1 MSGERLLL
9 DSTFIAGLINSRD
22 QLHLKAK
29 DFLQL
34 VETAAEVV
42 ITEAVLIEVGN
53 LLHSV
58 QHRKRAAEFIDACYG
73 TTNVTIVS
81 VDTQLLRK
89 AVDFYRLHQDK
100 DWGLTDCISF
110 VVMKERGLI
119 IAMTADA
126 HFQQAGFR
134 ALMLERP
141 GSS

>member
-22 QLHLKAK
+22 QLHLQAK
-29 DFLQL
+29 DFLPL

-58 QHRKRAAEFIDACYG
+58 QQRQRAAEFIDACYG

-81 VDTQLLRK
+81 VDTELLRK

-100 DWGLTDCISF
+100 DWGLTDCVSF

-119 IAMTADA
+119 MAMTADT

-134 ALMLERP
+134 ALMLEP
-141 GSS
+141 PA

>member
-1 MSGERLLL
+1 M
-9 DSTFIAGLINSRD
+9 
-22 QLHLKAK
+22 
-29 DFLQL
+29 
-34 VETAAEVV
+34 

-58 QHRKRAAEFIDACYG
+58 QYRQRAAEFIDACYG
-73 TTNVTIVS
+73 TTNITIVS
-81 VDTQLLRK
+81 VDTELLRK

-110 VVMKERGLI
+110 VVMKDRGLT

-134 ALMLERP
+134 ALMLEP
-141 GSS
+141 PA

>member
-1 MSGERLLL
+1 M
-9 DSTFIAGLINSRD
+9 
-22 QLHLKAK
+22 
-29 DFLQL
+29 
-34 VETAAEVV
+34 

-58 QHRKRAAEFIDACYG
+58 QHRQSAAEFIDACYG

-81 VDTQLLRK
+81 VDTELLHR

-110 VVMKERGLI
+110 VVMKEHGLV

-126 HFQQAGFR
+126 HFRQAGFR
-134 ALMLERP
+134 ALMLEP
-141 GSS
+141 PA

>member
-9 DSTFIAGLINSRD
+9 DSTFIAGLMNSRD
-22 QLHLKAK
+22 QLHLQAK
-29 DFLQL
+29 DFLSL

-42 ITEAVLIEVGN
+42 ITEAVLVEVGN

-58 QHRKRAAEFIDACYG
+58 QHRKRAAEFIDACYA

-81 VDTQLLRK
+81 VDTSLLRK
-89 AVDFYRLHQDK
+89 ALDFYRVHQDK

-110 VVMKERGLI
+110 VVMKERGLT

-134 ALMLERP
+134 ALMLESP
-141 GSS
+141 T

>member
-1 MSGERLLL
+1 MSGETLLL

-22 QLHLKAK
+22 QLHLQAKA
-29 DFLQL
+29 FLPM
-34 VETAAEVV
+34 VEAAAEVV

-58 QHRKRAAEFIDACYG
+58 QQRQKAAEFIEACYG
-73 TTNVTIVS
+73 TTNITIVS
-81 VDTQLLRK
+81 VDSDLLRK

-110 VVMKERGLI
+110 VVMKERGLT
-119 IAMTADA
+119 IAMTADT

-134 ALMLERP
+134 ALILEP
-141 GSS
+141 TG

>member
-22 QLHLKAK
+22 QLHLQAK

-58 QHRKRAAEFIDACYG
+58 QQRQRTAEFIDACYG

-81 VDTQLLRK
+81 VNTELLLK

-134 ALMLERP
+134 ALMLEP
-141 GSS
+141 PA

>member
-22 QLHLKAK
+22 QLHFQAK
-29 DFLQL
+29 DFLPL
-34 VETAAEVV
+34 VEGAAEVV

-58 QHRKRAAEFIDACYG
+58 QQRQRAAEFIDACYR

-81 VDTQLLRK
+81 VDTELLRK
-89 AVDFYRLHQDK
+89 AVNFYRFHHDK
-100 DWGLTDCISF
+100 NWGLTDCISF
-110 VVMKERGLI
+110 VVMKERGLLV
-119 IAMTADA
+119 AMTADA

-134 ALMLERP
+134 ALILEPR
-141 GSS
+141 G

>member
-1 MSGERLLL
+1 MSGDRLLL

-29 DFLQL
+29 DFLPL

-58 QHRKRAAEFIDACYG
+58 QQRQRAADFIEACYE
-73 TTNVTIVS
+73 TTNVTVVS
-81 VDTQLLRK
+81 VDTELLRK

-100 DWGLTDCISF
+100 NWGLTDCISF
-110 VVMKERGLI
+110 VVMTERDLTV
-119 IAMTADA
+119 AMTADA
-126 HFQQAGFR
+126 HFQQVGFR
-134 ALMLERP
+134 ALMLEAP
-141 GSS
+141 T

>member
-22 QLHLKAK
+22 QLHLQTRA
-29 DFLQL
+29 LL
-34 VETAAEVV
+34 PMVEAAAEVV

-58 QHRKRAAEFIDACYG
+58 QQRQKAAEFIDACYG
-73 TTNVTIVS
+73 TTNITIVS
-81 VDTQLLRK
+81 VDSDLLRK

-110 VVMKERGLI
+110 VVMKERSLI

-134 ALMLERP
+134 ALILEPP
-141 GSS
+141 G

>member
-1 MSGERLLL
+1 M
-9 DSTFIAGLINSRD
+9 
-22 QLHLKAK
+22 
-29 DFLQL
+29 
-34 VETAAEVV
+34 
-42 ITEAVLIEVGN
+42 LIEVGN

-58 QHRKRAAEFIDACYG
+58 QHRQRAAEFIDACYG

-81 VDTQLLRK
+81 VDTELLRK
-89 AVDFYRLHQDK
+89 AVDIYRLHKDK

-134 ALMLERP
+134 ALILEP
-141 GSS
+141 PA